1 MGAAYISFK
10 GNIMDTMFW
19 AALLGIVWID
29 LLLSG
34 DNALVIAMVSRQLPA
49 NQQKWGIIGGTV
61 AAIGLRVAMAFFA
74 AALLGVPG
82 LSLIGGAFLLYVAA
96 KLVMGGDEDE
106 GSLKPAVTLW
116 AAIGTIA
123 AADASMSLDNVMAI
137 AALSHGSQLLMALGV
152 LLSIPLVIAGAAIIS
167 KLIGRFPVLVWA
179 GGALL
184 AWVAGGIIAA
194 DPWAVPY
201 VDHYMTAAAC
211 VVAVLVVGW
220 FSQDKGLESTNEA

>member
-1 MGAAYISFK
+1 
-10 GNIMDTMFW
+10 MDTMFW

-34 DNALVIAMVSRQLPA
+34 DNAVVIAMVSRQLPA

-61 AAIGLRVAMAFFA
+61 AAIGLRVGMSFFA
-74 AALLGVPG
+74 ASLLGVPV
-82 LSLIGGAFLLYVAA
+82 LSLIGGVFLLYVAA
-96 KLVMGGDEDE
+96 KLIMGDDDGE
-106 GSLKPAVTLW
+106 GNLKPATTLW

-137 AALSHGSQLLMALGV
+137 AALSHGSMLLMALGV

-167 KLIGRFPVLVWA
+167 KIIGRFPVLVWA

-184 AWVAGGIIAA
+184 AWVAGGIIAS
-194 DPWAVPY
+194 DPVAAPY
-201 VDHYMTAAAC
+201 VGHYQTAAVC
-211 VVAVLVVGW
+211 VLAVVIVGW
-220 FSQDKGLESTNEA
+220 FSGMNKAEATDAA

>member
-1 MGAAYISFK
+1 
-10 GNIMDTMFW
+10 MDTMFW

-34 DNALVIAMVSRQLPA
+34 DNAVVIAMVSRQLPA

-74 AALLGVPG
+74 AELLGVPG

-96 KLVMGGDEDE
+96 KLIMGDDDGE

-116 AAIGTIA
+116 AAITTIA

-137 AALSHGSQLLMALGV
+137 AALSHGSMALMAFGV
-152 LLSIPLVIAGAAIIS
+152 LLSIPLVIAGAAVIS
-167 KLIGRFPVLVWA
+167 KIIERFPVLVWA

-194 DPWAVPY
+194 DPWAAPY
-201 VDHYMTAAAC
+201 IDHYLAAVTA
-211 VVAVLVVGW
+211 VAVVIVVGLVSK
-220 FSQDKGLESTNEA
+220 FEARATDAA

>member
-1 MGAAYISFK
+1 
-10 GNIMDTMFW
+10 
-19 AALLGIVWID
+19 
-29 LLLSG
+29 
-34 DNALVIAMVSRQLPA
+34 
-49 NQQKWGIIGGTV
+49 
-61 AAIGLRVAMAFFA
+61 
-74 AALLGVPG
+74 
-82 LSLIGGAFLLYVAA
+82 
-96 KLVMGGDEDE
+96 
-106 GSLKPAVTLW
+106 VTLW

-194 DPWAVPY
+194 DPWVAPY
-201 VDHYMTAAAC
+201 VDHYMAAAAC
-211 VVAVLVVGW
+211 VVAVLAVGW